1 MTYWMEYKDLKI
13 LRLQFNFLD
22 LQRYATPT
30 PNPTPIPDKKY
41 TYIEN
46 KHEIE

>member
-30 PNPTPIPDKKY
+30 LNPNPDKEY

-46 KHEIE
+46 KHKIE